1 MPLCKQGK
9 TVPVLLCIL
18 LWMAQ
23 YNFLISNAN
32 TETWSIYKYRYQS
45 DTQVIHSGHLA
56 LGPEILTNIGLT
68 PNFKSSHLYNLNL
81 ANCAAEN
88 QTPWKTT
95 DQRCRRCLCKVGSNI
110 VNTNKALPR
119 FRRGKVTVV

>member
-1 MPLCKQGK
+1 MALCKQGK

-56 LGPEILTNIGLT
+56 LGPEILTNIGHRVSNRATSTFCCT
-68 PNFKSSHLYNLNL
+68 PLETVLQKTKHHGKPQINDVDVACVKL
-81 ANCAAEN
+81 AP
-88 QTPWKTT
+88 T
-95 DQRCRRCLCKVGSNI
+95 S
-110 VNTNKALPR
+110 
-119 FRRGKVTVV
+119 